1 MEVSVYNI
9 KGEDTGRKI
18 TLNESIFG
26 IEPNDHAIYLD
37 VKQFL
42 ANQRQGTA
50 KSKERSEISGST
62 RKLGRQK
69 GGGGAR
75 HGDINSPVM
84 VGGGR
89 VFGPTPRDY
98 SFKLNKKVKQLAR
111 KSALSYKALNGGLMV
126 VEDFSFEAPK
136 TKEFVA
142 LLNNLKVSDKKLLL
156 VLPEAN
162 KNVYL
167 SARNLQR
174 AKVQTVSGVNTYRVL
189 DAGVVMFTEKALSA
203 IDELLDKRRLKEWQL
218 LLNHW

>member
-189 DAGVVMFTEKALSA
+189 DAGVVVFTEKALSA
-203 IDELLDKRRLKEWQL
+203 IDDMLDKKEA
-218 LLNHW
+218 

>member
-1 MEVSVYNI
+1 MEVNVYNI

-37 VKQFL
+37 VKQFM
-42 ANQRQGTA
+42 ANQRQGTH

-62 RKLGRQK
+62 RKIGRQK

-75 HGDINSPVM
+75 RGDMNSPVL

-89 VFGPTPRDY
+89 VFGPKPRDY
-98 SFKLNKKVKQLAR
+98 YFKLNKKVKALAR
-111 KSALSYKALNGGLMV
+111 KSALSYKAQNNAVVV

-136 TKEFVA
+136 TKDFVA
-142 LLNNLKVSDKKLLL
+142 MTKNLKVSDKKLL
-156 VLPEAN
+156 VILPEAN

-167 SARNLQR
+167 SARNVKG
-174 AKVQTVSGVNTYRVL
+174 ANVQTISGLNTYRVL
-189 DAGVVMFTEKALSA
+189 DAGVVVFAESTLSA
-203 IDELLDKRRLKEWQL
+203 IDNILM
-218 LLNHW
+218 